1 MDSTHR
7 YLFSISLKSAD
18 QAVQEHNDFK
28 TRIMTSFNKRRIEC
42 YDDRKGLLVQICSV
56 LDSEELRDQAR
67 IAIGEADGAL
77 DQVTE
82 KRQHGYGRFGHG
94 VQEFALSF
102 AGFVR
107 VYGSFVD
114 VIRQAGGVYA
124 EVAYGTLSIFLM
136 VSYIHFTFSC
146 RLLRSQVAINKSEN
160 DSKFSG
166 TLKELQNSFPR
177 VNLAEEIY
185 PEVNVKA
192 KASEVYRQVIV
203 FAQKATE
210 YFLASSSGTLKRK
223 STTIAKRFQ
232 LGC

>member
-1 MDSTHR
+1 MDSTYR
-7 YLFSISLKSAD
+7 YLFSVSLKSAN
-18 QAVQEHNDFK
+18 QAVQEHHDFR
-28 TRIMTSFNKRRIEC
+28 TRIMTSFNKRRTEC
-42 YDDRKGLLVQICSV
+42 YDDRKGLQEQIYYV
-56 LDSEELRDQAR
+56 LDSEDLRSQAR
-67 IAIGEADGAL
+67 ITIGDADGAL
-77 DQVTE
+77 VQLDE

-114 VIRQAGGVYA
+114 VVRQAGGVYA

-136 VSYIHFTFSC
+136 VSCKSITFSV
-146 RLLRSQVAINKSEN
+146 RILRSQVAINKSEN
-160 DSKFSG
+160 DAKFSS

-185 PEVNVKA
+185 PEVSVKA

-203 FAQKATE
+203 FARKATE
-210 YFLASSSGTLKRK
+210 YFLASSSGTLNVEERN
-223 STTIAKRFQ
+223 SSP
-232 LGC
+232 